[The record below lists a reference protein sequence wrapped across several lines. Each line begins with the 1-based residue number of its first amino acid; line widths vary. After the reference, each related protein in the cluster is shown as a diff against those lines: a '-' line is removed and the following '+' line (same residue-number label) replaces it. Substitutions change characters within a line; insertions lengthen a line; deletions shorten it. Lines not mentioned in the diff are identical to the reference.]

1 MAIDLRASQL
11 EAGFLKKAL
20 RTRGLPED
28 FGQAIAF
35 LAGQIRDHDHLAQML
50 TSMEAADRV
59 DFLESVRPHLKF
71 RAKPLDVYVSAMGQ
85 RAEREQ
91 WPTQGPDGKLKA
103 FKPAVDVAT
112 AEKAIAN
119 ALAERHL
126 TLTCSKCLTFDSF
139 PMIGLETAVDVRRK
153 ALAAGWT
160 LHPQEICPTCPS
172 SRPQ

>member
-1 MAIDLRASQL
+1 MPIDLRASQL

-20 RTRGLPED
+20 RSRGLPEE

-50 TSMEAADRV
+50 TSMEATDRV

-91 WPTQGPDGKLKA
+91 WPVQDAEGKLHE
-103 FKPAVDVAT
+103 FKPAADVAT
-112 AEKAIAN
+112 AEKAIAQAIASRTLN
-119 ALAERHL
+119 
-126 TLTCSKCLTFDSF
+126 LTCSKCLTFDSF
-139 PMIGLETAVDVRRK
+139 PMIGMETAVDVRRK

-160 LHPQEICPTCPS
+160 LHPKEICPTCPS
-172 SRPQ
+172 TRPQ